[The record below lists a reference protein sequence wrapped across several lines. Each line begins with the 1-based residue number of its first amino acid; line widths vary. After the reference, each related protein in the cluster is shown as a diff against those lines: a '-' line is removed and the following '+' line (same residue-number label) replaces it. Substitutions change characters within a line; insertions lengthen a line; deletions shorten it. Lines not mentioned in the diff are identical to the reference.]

1 MIRAQRTGM
10 LPKRMT
16 NKELQDLINHAK
28 NRQDKKD
35 TSYSGEQA
43 DLIIIDEYDNL
54 DN

>member
-28 NRQDKKD
+28 NRQDKEGK
-35 TSYSGEQA
+35 SYSGEQA
-43 DLIIIDEYDNL
+43 DLIIIDECDNL